1 MTMVV
6 SWNIAI
12 RVQAGLAHHASGGD
26 EIAVFSADLGGNL
39 SVLDVVHQ
47 EAQGSPQKVHVSV
60 HTALA

>member
-47 EAQGSPQKVHVSV
+47 EAQG
-60 HTALA
+60 